1 MKWYLYVF
9 IVLFIDNMHEDIGCY
24 PAEEAE
30 DSFDNLLR
38 KAQEQ
43 IRKRKLWPLVIL
55 YLF

>member
-43 IRKRKLWPLVIL
+43 IRKRKL
-55 YLF
+55 